1 MATLVC
7 FHAHPDDE
15 VLMTGGVMARAA
27 AAGHRVVLVVATG
40 GELGEVP
47 DDLAAGE
54 TLIERRRA
62 ETICSATNL
71 GVARVVWLGYEDSG
85 MAGWEQNQNPKA
97 FIQADVDEAAG
108 RLAAVLDE
116 ESARVLTVYDHHG
129 NYGHPDHV
137 RVHLVGHRA
146 AEKAATPDVYDATM
160 NTDAF
165 IRAMAAGR
173 AEGLNL
179 GPTDDGDP
187 ASWTDDGLPVG
198 TPEAQLTTAVDVT
211 PYVAAK
217 RTALACHRSQT
228 TDIEG
233 LLGVPEA
240 WFGRMFGT
248 EWFVHKGA
256 ESGIHEDALAGLG

>member
-15 VLMTGGVMARAA
+15 VLMTGGIMAQAS

-47 DDLAAGE
+47 ADLGTGE
-54 TLIERRRA
+54 TLAERRRGEA
-62 ETICSATNL
+62 LRSATAL

-85 MAGWEQNQNPKA
+85 MAGWEQNKNPAA

-108 RLAAVLDE
+108 RLAGVLDE
-116 ESARVLTVYDHHG
+116 EAAAVLTVYDYHG
-129 NYGHPDHV
+129 NYGHPDHI
-137 RVHLVGHRA
+137 RVHVVGHRA
-146 AEKAATPDVYDATM
+146 AEKAGTPNVYDATM
-160 NTDAF
+160 NTDEF
-165 IRAMAAGR
+165 VRMTAAAR
-173 AEGLNL
+173 AEGLSI
-179 GPTDDGDP
+179 GPTDDDDP

-198 TPEAQLTTAVDVT
+198 TPEAELTTAVDVSAF
-211 PYVAAK
+211 VASK
-217 RTALACHRSQT
+217 RAALACHRSQT

-233 LLGVPEA
+233 LLSMPERY
-240 WFGRMFGT
+240 FGRVFGT

-256 ESGIHEDALAGLG
+256 PPGIHEHGLAGLE